1 MAKYSRFDP
10 KNKKKS
16 RDHIS
21 FKDRKKDKRQ
31 KSDSEVDIDKSSLR
45 YYENRYNT
53 NQ

>member
-21 FKDRKKDKRQ
+21 FKDRKKDKKQRFE
-31 KSDSEVDIDKSSLR
+31 SEEVIDKTSLR

-53 NQ
+53 NH